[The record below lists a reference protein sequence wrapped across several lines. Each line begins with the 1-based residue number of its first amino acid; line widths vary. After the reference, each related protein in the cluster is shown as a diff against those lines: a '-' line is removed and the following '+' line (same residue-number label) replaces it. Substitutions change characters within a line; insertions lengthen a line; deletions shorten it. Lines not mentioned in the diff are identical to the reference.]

1 MNNIDN
7 NCNNTANNIVNNIAN
22 NIATYIANKIANNY
36 NNSNIDNNDNN
47 GNGTMIGIYNGST
60 MTTETITATKKHK
73 IQLHSNQTTF
83 KFNTGLRLSPI
94 GKAG

>member
-7 NCNNTANNIVNNIAN
+7 NCNNTANNIAN
-22 NIATYIANKIANNY
+22 NIATYIANNY